1 MLDLFEISKSGL
13 LTHSKNIEIAGQNI
27 TNASTPGYTRQDAVL
42 EPQAYYDR
50 RGEIVG
56 LGVRVADIRRIRS
69 ELIDIQ
75 IRERSNIQTALEGEL
90 NVFERL
96 QNIFTTDTPN
106 DIDVAINDMFDSYS
120 ILTANP
126 ESFSLRQEAVRST
139 QNTVDQFRRV
149 AGELQNLQTLIQ
161 QETASNVSE
170 INRLVNDISRL
181 DSAIIV
187 SSAEGRQPDNRA
199 LDVRNQKLRELG
211 DIVALDYNT
220 DENNSLT
227 LRIGSIVVL
236 QNGRQNTLR
245 HVFDSVN
252 NTNQI
257 KLETGKVLFN
267 PGGRIGANI
276 DAYEQTIPFYRDQVD
291 QLAVNLKDAMNA
303 LHLEGKGLDDNAS
316 RALFDSTS
324 QSAFTLSLNQA
335 IVDNV
340 NNLALS
346 LTNDAPGNS
355 DNATRIANLRNDQTT
370 MGSSGFTEFAL
381 NLQQSA
387 GGRVNSLRT
396 ELETATATRELFEN
410 QQEDLAGVSID
421 EELANILKFQ
431 NAYQASARVLNTAQ
445 TVFDSLLSIV
455 R

>member
-1 MLDLFEISKSGL
+1 MFDLFEISKSGL
-13 LTHSKNIEIAGQNI
+13 LAHSKNIEIAGQNI
-27 TNASTPGYTRQDAVL
+27 TNASTPGYTRQDAIL
-42 EPQAYYDR
+42 SPQAFYGR
-50 RGEIVG
+50 NGEMTG
-56 LGVRVADIRRIRS
+56 LGVRVTDVRRIRS

-75 IRERSNIQTALEGEL
+75 IRERSNIETALKGEL

-96 QNIFTTDTPN
+96 QNVFTTNTPN
-106 DIDVAINDMFDSYS
+106 DIDVAINNMFDSYS

-126 ESFSLRQEAVRST
+126 ESFSLRQEAIRST
-139 QNTVDQFRRV
+139 QNTVDQFKRI
-149 AGELQNLQTLIQ
+149 AGEFQNLETLIQ

-170 INRLVNDISRL
+170 INRIIKDISRL
-181 DSAIIV
+181 DNAITL
-187 SSAEGRQPDNRA
+187 SSADGRQQDNRA

-220 DENNSLT
+220 DVNNSLT

-236 QNGRQNTLR
+236 QNGRQTNIR
-245 HVFDSVN
+245 HVFDPIN

-257 KLETGKVLFN
+257 KLESGKVLFN

-276 DAYEQTIPFYRDQVD
+276 KAYEETIPFYEDQVN
-291 QLAVNLKDAMNA
+291 QLAVNLKDAMNK
-303 LHLEGKGLDDNAS
+303 LHLEGKGIDDNGS
-316 RALFDSTS
+316 RALFNSTS
-324 QSAFTLSLNQA
+324 RSAFTLSLNQD

-340 NNLALS
+340 NHLALS

-355 DNATRIANLRNDQTT
+355 DNAARIANLRNDQAT

-387 GGRVNSLRT
+387 GGRVNSLRS
-396 ELETATATRELFEN
+396 ELETAAATRELFEN

-431 NAYQASARVLNTAQ
+431 NAYQASARVMNTAQ
-445 TVFDSLLSIV
+445 TVFDSLLSVV